1 MKPIDR
7 VTETAEKIS
16 SMEIRGAGRIAT
28 AAAASLKEYA
38 LAVQAESFEDF
49 NQKTAVAADLL
60 LKTRPTAVSLS
71 NAIRMVMKYKADDID
86 GARQAIAANSDRF
99 IENSQKAVEKIGQI
113 GSKRIRDG
121 DTVLTHCNSN
131 AAISVISAAHKSG
144 KNIKVIATE
153 SRPRFQGITTIG
165 MLDQMG
171 IETELIVDSAVR
183 SVMNDVDLVVVGAD
197 VITANGTLVNK
208 IGTAQIA
215 LCAREAR
222 TSFMVAAET
231 YKFSPE
237 TILGELVT
245 IEEREATE
253 VLADISK
260 YKHVRV
266 RNPAFDVTPH
276 QYIDLICTEAGAISP
291 EMSYLIIRERL
302 GWEMK
307 EDSG

>member
-7 VTETAEKIS
+7 VTETAGKIS

-86 GARQAIAANSDRF
+86 GARQAIATNADRF

-153 SRPRFQGITTIG
+153 SRPRFQASPP
-165 MLDQMG
+165 
-171 IETELIVDSAVR
+171 SACSIRWAWRR
-183 SVMNDVDLVVVGAD
+183 S
-197 VITANGTLVNK
+197 
-208 IGTAQIA
+208 
-215 LCAREAR
+215 
-222 TSFMVAAET
+222 
-231 YKFSPE
+231 
-237 TILGELVT
+237 
-245 IEEREATE
+245 
-253 VLADISK
+253 
-260 YKHVRV
+260 
-266 RNPAFDVTPH
+266 
-276 QYIDLICTEAGAISP
+276 
-291 EMSYLIIRERL
+291 
-302 GWEMK
+302 
-307 EDSG
+307 